1 MKKVLLALS
10 LITAFVAVPAEARRH
25 GHHGYSHSNR
35 EYRNVDGREVR
46 SPSRRTFGGFAS
58 TRYGIRLSLDPFF
71 KRRPRDQHVLD
82 FASQSISTRRSDC
95 SVFL

>member
-25 GHHGYSHSNR
+25 GHHGYSQSNR

-58 TRYGIRLSLDPFF
+58 GSSSLC
-71 KRRPRDQHVLD
+71 RDGATSH
-82 FASQSISTRRSDC
+82 SKHWSGTC
-95 SVFL
+95 SRHGGVAR